1 MNNEI
6 RVLLVEDSLSE
17 AKLIV
22 SSLLSAQILFKLKQV
37 ANAGELKEHL
47 VDFKPDIVISNFNI
61 VSLDGLA
68 VLKIVKEISPRLP
81 VIILTHPN
89 TEEIAVAC
97 YRQGAHDYIY
107 KNQLERLG
115 ASVQTALLK
124 YMESENA
131 AGADDS
137 IKKDADRF
145 RLFDSTLSDIL
156 IILNT
161 KGQIDYC
168 SASYHQLLQNKKVE
182 PGKDFFEDIHPG
194 DRGLALQ
201 TFREVLKSSSDKRI
215 EYRLLIQSD
224 EHKHIES
231 QWNAAK
237 DAQGHV
243 QHILI
248 VARVI
253 TKRKRAEEALRESV
267 KHFRALLENISDAI
281 SLINPYGIVLYSSRS
296 TNRVLGYS
304 ANEFVGT
311 NVFDLIHTDDLS
323 QVLEQMTLLRKK
335 EGSVQTLQ
343 FRIKHKDDSW
353 RWMEGVANNLTH
365 EPSVQAVVFNY
376 RDITQRKEA
385 EEALRESDKRFRALI
400 ENSSDA
406 ITLISADGTVSYAG
420 PSLLHVVG
428 YSAEE
433 MFQRNLFE
441 LVHADDRSMTESLF
455 RELIKRPRHIMTMQF
470 RILHKDGSWRW
481 MEGIANNLVT
491 EVSIRAV
498 VFNFRDITDRKK
510 SSEALAEEKERLLV
524 TLRSIGEG
532 VITTDTQGRVVL
544 MNRSAEITTHVSQDE
559 AIGKPIQQILRLA
572 SGKADEIIE
581 HPVDKVLQTKCIAD
595 ATDHLLVL
603 PKTNERRIIT
613 DNAAPIQD
621 KQGNL
626 LGVVV
631 VFRDTTDRL
640 KMEEELLKARKI
652 ESIGILAGG
661 IAHDF
666 NNILS
671 AILGNISM
679 SKMKLEHGNKEKS
692 LELLTRAEKASERA
706 RDLTQQLLTFS
717 KGGAPVKRTSSISDL
732 LRDSASFS
740 SAGSNARCEFV
751 ISPNLWQVDMDAG
764 QMSQVINNLVI
775 NARQAMPNGGVINI
789 EANNIIFESDN
800 TKYGVPLK
808 KGNYIKIAI
817 RDQGIGIAPENLQK
831 IFDPYFT
838 TKKSGSGLG
847 LATSYSIIKNHE
859 GAITAESTIGSGTTF
874 FIILPASKNVMPVQK
889 VQESRPAPAH
899 GKILIMDD
907 EEIIVEMS
915 EAMLT
920 ELGYQVATARDGKE
934 AVELYIKHKN
944 MGSPFDVVIMDL
956 TIPGGMGGEET
967 IKKMREF
974 DPLVKAIVS
983 SGYSN
988 DPIMANFKK
997 FGFANI
1003 LTKPYQIRELARI
1016 IDSIFAE
1023 NLKSKK

>member
-17 AKLIV
+17 AKMIV
-22 SSLLSAQILFKLKQV
+22 SALLSAQILFKLKQV
-37 ANAGELKEHL
+37 ANENELKEHL
-47 VDFKPDIVISNFNI
+47 GDFKPDIVISNYN
-61 VSLDGLA
+61 VALLDGLS
-68 VLKIVKEISPRLP
+68 VLKIVKDTSPHLP

-89 TEEIAVAC
+89 SEEIAVAC

-115 ASVQTALLK
+115 PSVQTALLK
-124 YMESENA
+124 YRDTET
-131 AGADDS
+131 GTGVDDN
-137 IKKDADRF
+137 IKKDAERF
-145 RLFDSTLSDIL
+145 KLFDSTVSDIL

-161 KGQIDYC
+161 QGQIDYC
-168 SASYHQLLQNKKVE
+168 SSSYYQLLQNKKVE

-201 TFREVLKSSSDKRI
+201 TFREVLKNNSDKRV
-215 EYRLLIQSD
+215 EYRLVTQGD
-224 EHKHIES
+224 EYKHIES
-231 QWNAAK
+231 QWNAVK
-237 DAQGHV
+237 DVKGQT

-281 SLINPYGIVLYSSRS
+281 SLINPYGIVLYTSRS

-335 EGSVQTLQ
+335 EGSVQSLQ
-343 FRIKHKDDSW
+343 FRIKHKDTSW
-353 RWMEGVANNLTH
+353 RWMEGVANNLTN

-376 RDITQRKEA
+376 RDITLRKEA
-385 EEALRESDKRFRALI
+385 EDTLRESDKRFRSLI

-406 ITLISADGTVSYAG
+406 ITLISAEGTVSYAG
-420 PSLLHVVG
+420 PSLLQVVG
-428 YSAEE
+428 YTSEE
-433 MFQRNLFE
+433 MINKNLFQ
-441 LVHADDRSMTESLF
+441 LVHPDDRPLTEDLF
-455 RELIKRPRHIMTMQF
+455 VELMKRPRHVITMQF
-470 RILHKDGSWRW
+470 RMLHKDGSWRW

-491 EVSIRAV
+491 EPSIKAV
-498 VFNFRDITDRKK
+498 VFNFRDITERKK
-510 SSEALAEEKERLLV
+510 SNEALAEEKERLLV

-544 MNRSAEITTHVSQDE
+544 MNRSAEKTIHTTQEE
-559 AIGKPIQQILRLA
+559 AFGRPIQQILRLA
-572 SGKADEIIE
+572 SAKTDEIIE
-581 HPVDKVLQTKCIAD
+581 YPVEKVLQTKRIAD
-595 ATDHLLVL
+595 ATDHVL
-603 PKTNERRIIT
+603 ILPHTNEKRIIT

-640 KMEEELLKARKI
+640 KIEEELLKARKI

-717 KGGAPVKRTSSISDL
+717 KGGAPVKKTASISDL

-740 SAGSNARCEFV
+740 SAGSNVRCEFV

-775 NARQAMPNGGVINI
+775 NARQAMPTGGVINV

-859 GAITAESTIGSGTTF
+859 GAITAESTMGSGTTF
-874 FIILPASKNVMPVQK
+874 YIILPASKNVMPVQK
-889 VQESRPAPAH
+889 VQESPPAPAH
-899 GKILIMDD
+899 GKVLIMDD

-920 ELGYQVATARDGKE
+920 ELGYQVATAKDGKE
-934 AVELYIKHKN
+934 AVDLYIKHKN
-944 MGSPFDVVIMDL
+944 MGSPFDVVLMDL

-967 IKKMREF
+967 IKKLKEF
-974 DPLVKAIVS
+974 DPNVKAIVS

-997 FGFANI
+997 FGFVNV

-1016 IDSIFAE
+1016 IDSIFSE